1 MTTPSIAQGNGSQ
14 NGQPATPAS
23 AESLTHT
30 VDQLHSLRY
39 QIKALIEQERA
50 LTSSV
55 IAALQHEGGRF
66 AHGTCA
72 TAILDYRHTPVI
84 DPTLLYLAVGD
95 KAFGA
100 FRVIVEDARKL
111 LGGDALAEITTET
124 RTTPVLRVE
133 ARQ

>member
-1 MTTPSIAQGNGSQ
+1 MTTQSIAHGNGSQ
-14 NGQPATPAS
+14 NGQTAAS
-23 AESLTHT
+23 SLSHI
-30 VDQLHSLRY
+30 VDQLHSLRA
-39 QIKALIEQERA
+39 QIKGLVEHERA

-55 IAALQHEGGRF
+55 VVALRHEGGRF

-100 FRVIVEDARKL
+100 FRVSVEDARKL
-111 LGGDALAEITTET
+111 VGCDALAEITTET

-133 ARQ
+133 VRQ